1 MIRVQ
6 LEVAALTP
14 EHRLRGP
21 VACRHMPALMAGLA
35 GVPGVHGHQLPTLVL
50 QALGQLAPVAG
61 QDPAVQAGL
70 GLDVGAG
77 TVLGPLSGLRHA
89 AGVQLLDHQGV
100 GLVRQRPT
108 DVVGVIA
115 ADPLLLAPQFLQLPP
130 QPPRPYRAPLL
141 ARLLALIPRGPGGQA
156 GHFRQRVRPARTV
169 GDLPHI
175 PVQTQ
180 YSRGCAGAYGDCG
193 HCIGE
198 IDVPLGPRARAFL
211 PDAGLPRLP
220 VGIGVT
226 ALEPQ
231 PAEAGHVQVLVLH
244 PDALRDGEPVLPAVP
259 ALEAGIRP
267 RALKEGLVGIRQ
279 VFQDIADLA
288 AAVLLQ
294 PRVPG
299 VPPQGCELLAQA
311 EEGHLGALLPRPLPV
326 CRVLLLRAGQ
336 KVIPHKPTSS
346 RRTGQ
351 LVGYLAVLRQ
361 QTHPHTAVDGLSLC
375 YSGRSRHGIHSSL
388 SGRER

>member
-21 VACRHMPALMAGLA
+21 VARRHMPALMTGLA

-50 QALGQLAPVAG
+50 QAWGQLAPVAG
-61 QDPAVQAGL
+61 QDPAVQARF

-77 TVLGPLSGLRHA
+77 TVLRPLSGLRHA

-130 QPPRPYRAPLL
+130 QPPRPHRAPLL
-141 ARLLALIPRGPGGQA
+141 ARLLALIPRGSGCQA

-198 IDVPLGPRARAFL
+198 IDVPLRPRAR
-211 PDAGLPRLP
+211 
-220 VGIGVT
+220 
-226 ALEPQ
+226 
-231 PAEAGHVQVLVLH
+231 
-244 PDALRDGEPVLPAVP
+244 VP
-259 ALEAGIRP
+259 SCRM
-267 RALKEGLVGIRQ
+267 RA
-279 VFQDIADLA
+279 
-288 AAVLLQ
+288 
-294 PRVPG
+294 
-299 VPPQGCELLAQA
+299 
-311 EEGHLGALLPRPLPV
+311 
-326 CRVLLLRAGQ
+326 CRTC
-336 KVIPHKPTSS
+336 P
-346 RRTGQ
+346 
-351 LVGYLAVLRQ
+351 
-361 QTHPHTAVDGLSLC
+361 
-375 YSGRSRHGIHSSL
+375 
-388 SGRER
+388 

>member
-1 MIRVQ
+1 MY
-6 LEVAALTP
+6 
-14 EHRLRGP
+14 RGST
-21 VACRHMPALMAGLA
+21 V
-35 GVPGVHGHQLPTLVL
+35 HQLPTFVL
-50 QALGQLAPVAG
+50 QALGQLPPVAG
-61 QDPAVQAGL
+61 QDPAVQARL
-70 GLDVGAG
+70 GLDVSAG
-77 TVLGPLSGLRHA
+77 TVLAPLSGLRHA

-130 QPPRPYRAPLL
+130 PQPPRPHRAPLF
-141 ARLLALIPRGPGGQA
+141 ARLLALIPRGPGCQA

-198 IDVPLGPRARAFL
+198 IDVPLRPRERAFL
-211 PDAGLPRLP
+211 PDAGLPHLP
-220 VGIGVT
+220 VGIGIG

-231 PAEAGHVQVLVLH
+231 PAEARHAQVLGPHLY
-244 PDALRDGEPVLPAVP
+244 LFRDGEPVLPAVP
-259 ALEAGIRP
+259 ALEAGISP
-267 RALKEGLVGIRQ
+267 RALKEGLVSVRQ

-294 PRVPG
+294 PSVPG
-299 VPPQGCELLAQA
+299 IPPQGCELLAQA

-361 QTHPHTAVDGLSLC
+361 QTQPHTAVDGLSLC